1 MSPVRISVEPLV
13 PSSERH
19 VGRGALRVGLI
30 ADPVPLEAETPDLI
44 EPIVGFRSWRILRDG
59 PAQGELSSP
68 NFPVSWSEPVLR
80 AECRRF
86 RSTEDLLREPHR
98 APEAAC
104 GCGICARH
112 APTTDFSKVDFRG
125 VSGIVTVWGRID
137 VDSDGLRAE
146 YARVEA
152 LGLYSRWT
160 PHQTQA
166 VSEVAGE
173 LGVDLVDLHEL
184 GVVARSYGEVLPAS
198 LLSDERPRSVRD
210 RFAALFKSRVGE

>member
-1 MSPVRISVEPLV
+1 MSPVRISIEPLV
-13 PSSERH
+13 PPSELP
-19 VGRGALRVGLI
+19 VGRGTLSVGLL
-30 ADPVPLEAETPDLI
+30 ADPVPLEAEAPDLI
-44 EPIVGFRSWRILRDG
+44 KPIVGFRSWRILRDG

-86 RSTEDLLREPHR
+86 RSTEDLLRAPHR
-98 APEAAC
+98 APEPVC

-112 APTTDFSKVDFRG
+112 APTSDFSKVDFRG

-137 VDSDGLRAE
+137 VDSEGLRAE

-152 LGLYSRWT
+152 LALYSRWT
-160 PHQTQA
+160 RHQKQA

>member
-1 MSPVRISVEPLV
+1 MSPVRISIEPLV
-13 PSSERH
+13 PPSELP
-19 VGRGALRVGLI
+19 VGRGTLSVGLL
-30 ADPVPLEAETPDLI
+30 ADPVPLEAEAPDLI
-44 EPIVGFRSWRILRDG
+44 KPIVGFRSWRILRDG

-98 APEAAC
+98 APEPVC

-112 APTTDFSKVDFRG
+112 APTSDFSKVDFRG

-137 VDSDGLRAE
+137 VNREGLRAE

-152 LGLYSRWT
+152 LALYSRWT
-160 PHQTQA
+160 RHQRQA